1 MRKGILAAVIVLG
14 LSGSASLGTAQEK
27 SGNEGAKWKGSM
39 LCSDKIGK
47 GRFSLTLYDDSTCR
61 VTWQMECLGFNVTS
75 SPVRGVY
82 KLVDSSFS
90 AVVKGF
96 ARTHHGPSS
105 YYKGTFS
112 GKLLETNGSGTYEL
126 LFFEEDYTGR
136 GWPPEESGTWEV
148 VRVK

>member
-1 MRKGILAAVIVLG
+1 MRTTIVVIVAVLG
-14 LSGSASLGTAQEK
+14 LIGSAPVGTAQEK
-27 SGNEGAKWKGSM
+27 SEKKETKWQGSL

-47 GRFSLTLYDDSTCR
+47 GSFSLTLYDDSTCR
-61 VTWQMECLGFNVTS
+61 MMWKMECLGFNVWST
-75 SPVRGVY
+75 PVRGGY
-82 KLVDSSFS
+82 KLAGSEFI

-126 LFFEEDYTGR
+126 LFFEEDLTGR
-136 GWPPEESGTWEV
+136 GWPPEENGTWEA
-148 VRVK
+148 VKVK